1 MTIKKSRTEGP
12 KVQSGSLIFPLLLT
26 LILGLALAQDAVL
39 LCPEKTLDVM
49 VTRTESEMS
58 TNGTLILSCK
68 GCSHFAHSS
77 FLYWLGN
84 RSFIEHL
91 PGKLREDKTRRQRQN
106 GVTWLQRDLVLE
118 KLSPRL
124 ENTNFSCVLVDPA
137 QVTQRHVLLAHLW
150 VRMMGVPRWTKRW
163 GRGGTLSTW
172 GRMLSKGVCRGMCML
187 TQRPTESQVTKVE
200 IHLHIWEQRKALL
213 Q

>member
-150 VRMMGVPRWTKRW
+150 ENNTRTSQTPDLSHQPRSPNPVTFL
-163 GRGGTLSTW
+163 TTSTP
-172 GRMLSKGVCRGMCML
+172 RK
-187 TQRPTESQVTKVE
+187 ESQPATPTSD
-200 IHLHIWEQRKALL
+200 QA
-213 Q
+213 